1 MYKNKK
7 GAACIDIPYLADME
21 YLVTMTDY
29 FQPLAEGGFYHLY
42 NRGNNGENIFFQQR
56 NYNYF
61 LNKLNDYIGSY
72 LNFYAYCLLP
82 NHFHFLIQ
90 VKQLKEIL
98 PEHLHLSSGNKTLN
112 NLETIISEQFRRF
125 FLSYSKSIKIQEGR
139 TGSLFEKKFKRK

>member
-29 FQPLAEGGFYHLY
+29 SQPLAEGGFYHLY

-72 LNFYAYCLLP
+72 LNFLCILSFAESLP
-82 NHFHFLIQ
+82 FFNSGQTIKRNFTGTFTPLIGQ
-90 VKQLKEIL
+90 QNLK
-98 PEHLHLSSGNKTLN
+98 
-112 NLETIISEQFRRF
+112 
-125 FLSYSKSIKIQEGR
+125 
-139 TGSLFEKKFKRK
+139 